1 MRSSQETLLR
11 RALPWPALATG
22 AWSEL
27 GSLRLGERGVSGA
40 IVGALII
47 RIGLRVYYTILLI
60 GNPPNHTIGALI
72 GILYHSSSKEPL

>member
-47 RIGLRVYYTILLI
+47 RIGFR
-60 GNPPNHTIGALI
+60 
-72 GILYHSSSKEPL
+72 GILYHTSNRGPPKSYHRSLNRYIVP